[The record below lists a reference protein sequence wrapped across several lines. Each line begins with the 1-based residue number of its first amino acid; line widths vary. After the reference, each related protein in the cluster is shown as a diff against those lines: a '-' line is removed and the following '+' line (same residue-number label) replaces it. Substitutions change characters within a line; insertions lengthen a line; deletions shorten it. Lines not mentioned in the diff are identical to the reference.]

1 MEALLEFG
9 KIIIPAAIVLYAMYL
24 VVNSFLQKEFEKRLI
39 DIKLKNTDVVLPIRL
54 QAYERLSLFLERISP
69 NNLVLRLNNSGYSAK
84 QFQQILQNE
93 VREEY
98 NHNLSQQV
106 YVGDEVWDFVKNAK
120 EDVITVINKA
130 AEKVTEESKSIDL
143 AKAIFELMMQKQSD
157 PITVALGK
165 LKEEIRVMF

>member
-39 DIKLKNTDVVLPIRL
+39 DIKLKNTEVVLPIRL

-130 AEKVTEESKSIDL
+130 AEKVTDESKSIDL
-143 AKAIFELMMQKQSD
+143 AKEIFELMMQKQRD

>member
-39 DIKLKNTDVVLPIRL
+39 DIKLKNTEVVLPIRL

-106 YVGDEVWDFVKNAK
+106 YVGDEVWDYVKNAK

-130 AEKVTEESKSIDL
+130 AEKVTAESKSIDL
-143 AKAIFELMMQKQSD
+143 AKEIFELMMQKETDS
-157 PITVALGK
+157 ISLALGK